1 MQSFYS
7 DQRTWLHAVAA
18 GWKILALLLLGVGLY
33 ATEHLT
39 TLGAAATVCV
49 LLYASLG
56 RVGWRARS
64 LLLPLGVA
72 CVLVVGFHAYLQQ
85 IHLGWISAWRMLSIT
100 LMGVAFTLTTH
111 PSALLHTLESALQP
125 LQALGLPSQRIALQF
140 ALMMRFIEHF
150 FMLWQQ
156 LDDAHKIRTGKSGGL
171 RLLAPLS
178 LHMLQAAK
186 RVADTLTLRLP
197 H

>member
-7 DQRTWLHAVAA
+7 DQRTWLHAVPA
-18 GWKILALLLLGVGLY
+18 GFKLLGLLVLGVGLY
-33 ATEHLT
+33 ATEQVQ
-39 TLGAAATVCV
+39 TLGAVAAVCV
-49 LLYASLG
+49 LVFASFG

-111 PSALLHTLESALQP
+111 PSAVLHTLESALQP
-125 LQALGLPSQRIALQF
+125 LQALGLPSQRIALHF

-197 H
+197 R